1 MNGDVLGVVVNDDE
15 GVDKTDWA
23 RAAGDGSCWTAAR
36 SGFWWRGGKE
46 KGAEGRILGGRGRKL
61 GGQMRGYGTGL
72 VVFFFFLIL
81 QKKLSALAREA
92 KRQNTNEDDDARA
105 AKKKRAKNEEDEE
118 KEVMWRDAEEGAKWR
133 VWWGCEKTK

>member
-36 SGFWWRGGKE
+36 SDFWWRGGKE

-72 VVFFFFLIL
+72 VVFFFFFD
-81 QKKLSALAREA
+81 S
-92 KRQNTNEDDDARA
+92 
-105 AKKKRAKNEEDEE
+105 
-118 KEVMWRDAEEGAKWR
+118 AEEAQRIG
-133 VWWGCEKTK
+133 